1 MRRSGK
7 TTPIE
12 QALQG
17 FRGFSE
23 LAPEDIR
30 LLAGAGKER
39 TVAEG
44 RELLREGES
53 GVGFHVILEGEAVV
67 TRGGEEVSRLEQGA
81 FFGEIALIDEHART
95 ASVTATTPVRLLSI
109 PSGAFSQALDRSPR
123 FGKMLLRELARR
135 MRT

>member
-7 TTPIE
+7 ASPVE

-17 FRGFSE
+17 FQGFDE
-23 LAPEDIR
+23 LDPEDIR

-39 TVAEG
+39 TVEQG

-67 TRGGEEVSRLEQGA
+67 TRGGEEVSRLGQGA
-81 FFGEIALIDEHART
+81 FFGEIALIGEQARA
-95 ASVTATTPVRLLSI
+95 ASVTAATPIRLLSI
-109 PSGAFSQALDRSPR
+109 PSGAFLQALDRSPR
-123 FGKMLLRELARR
+123 FGKMLLREWARR